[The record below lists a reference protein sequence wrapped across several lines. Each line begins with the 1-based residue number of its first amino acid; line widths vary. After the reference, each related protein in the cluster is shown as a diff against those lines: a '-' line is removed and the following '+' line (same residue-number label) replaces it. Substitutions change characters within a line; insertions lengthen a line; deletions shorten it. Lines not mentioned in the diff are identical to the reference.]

1 LILQFDKTI
10 GVSYIKSL
18 EHLLE
23 HLFDIDSENI
33 FYFYFFDDEGVSK
46 IKDIFPDFFRL

>member
-1 LILQFDKTI
+1 M
-10 GVSYIKSL
+10 

-33 FYFYFFDDEGVSK
+33 FYFYFFDDDEGVSK